1 VTVTANTVETANGA
15 ISASVSSTFSLVIS
29 EVLATSGD
37 NTLLYDGARTF
48 DGLGGNDTITM
59 RLGESIDFAI
69 APEILN
75 IESFDLT
82 GSGTNTL
89 DNLSMQNVIDMTD
102 TNNYLTIL
110 GDSDDIVNIY
120 DGSWTNIETT
130 GGFNVYTGSTDPGT
144 VTLRIQEGITVNPL
158 ADGLTI
164 TPDNSFGFEGEHV
177 ALNFNAS
184 MLDSDGSETA
194 TIALTGLGGSASF
207 FAGATHT
214 PISAVYVAGTD
225 TYTLSGI
232 TSTEIDNLYFTLGSP
247 LTGNV
252 DVTAYTVETS
262 NSNISSTVTGSFN
275 VNISALSGT
284 SGPDTFEYDGT
295 SSFDGLDGNDTITM
309 RFDESINFDTNNP
322 VIRNI
327 ESIDLRGSGDN
338 SIQHL
343 SVQDVIDVTDSNNY
357 LTIFGDSNDSVNI
370 IDDGNWTQST
380 QTEGSL
386 VFDVYTNSAFPD
398 VTLRI
403 QQEIIDNLS

>member
-1 VTVTANTVETANGA
+1 
-15 ISASVSSTFSLVIS
+15 
-29 EVLATSGD
+29 
-37 NTLLYDGARTF
+37 
-48 DGLGGNDTITM
+48 M

-102 TNNYLTIL
+102 SNNYLTIL

-144 VTLRIQEGITVNPL
+144 VTLRIQEGITINPL
-158 ADGLTI
+158 ADGLTM
-164 TPDNSFGFEGEHV
+164 TPNDSFGFEGEHV

-370 IDDGNWTQST
+370 IDDGNWTQTT

-403 QQEIIDNLS
+403 QQEIMNDLI